1 MASISVPPVDT
12 KGLLV
17 AMRVSPIA
25 CVAAMSAETAP
36 MKSPVRS
43 ASCLK
48 ARWITPS
55 ASAAAAFRPS
65 RSSRSPRRTSAPST
79 ATASAEAS
87 ERARPTTWWPLSRSS
102 GMTAEAMWPEAPV
115 TNMRIEFSS
124 RVGYDTR
131 CHHHSTQHVTRCRQ
145 LRSALMSRWRPDA
158 QGRLM
163 SAAIELFDEQ
173 GYEATTVAEI
183 AERAGLTKRTFFRY
197 FSDKREVLFS
207 GSQELQRVW
216 LEGVAGAPA
225 DATALAVVV
234 AGLDPVA
241 EMFTERHA
249 FARIRSGIIE
259 ANPELRERELIKLQ
273 TLAGAIKAALV
284 ERGVSANAA
293 ILAAQAGVTVF
304 HVAFA
309 HWVQQDEPTAF
320 RRLMDES
327 LNELRSVTAA

>member
-1 MASISVPPVDT
+1 
-12 KGLLV
+12 
-17 AMRVSPIA
+17 
-25 CVAAMSAETAP
+25 
-36 MKSPVRS
+36 
-43 ASCLK
+43 
-48 ARWITPS
+48 
-55 ASAAAAFRPS
+55 
-65 RSSRSPRRTSAPST
+65 
-79 ATASAEAS
+79 
-87 ERARPTTWWPLSRSS
+87 
-102 GMTAEAMWPEAPV
+102 
-115 TNMRIEFSS
+115 
-124 RVGYDTR
+124 
-131 CHHHSTQHVTRCRQ
+131 
-145 LRSALMSRWRPDA
+145 
-158 QGRLM
+158 M

-207 GSQELQRVW
+207 GSNELQRLW
-216 LEGVAGAPA
+216 LEGVAAAPA
-225 DATALAVVV
+225 DATALVLVT

-259 ANPELRERELIKLQ
+259 ANPELQERELIKLQ

-284 ERGVSANAA
+284 ERGVSANPA

-309 HWVQQDEPTAF
+309 RWVAQDDPAAF

-327 LNELRSVTAA
+327 LEELRSVTAG